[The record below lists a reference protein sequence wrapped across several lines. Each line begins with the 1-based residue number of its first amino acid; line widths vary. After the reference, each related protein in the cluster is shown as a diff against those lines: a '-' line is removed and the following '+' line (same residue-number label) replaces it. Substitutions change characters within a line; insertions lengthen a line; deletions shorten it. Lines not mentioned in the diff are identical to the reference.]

1 MKRALYSIVIAMLLT
16 GCRAKREVQ
25 KHSENVQA
33 VSIESLRHVD
43 SLRDTLCIDFR
54 IRLKDADISIEG
66 TQVIAAEA
74 EVAARVGRR
83 RDRVITATKTDT
95 VYIERQ
101 IKNESRKQSRPTHTP
116 IWTYLTLAA
125 AIATIIVIKRIKQ
138 NKQNI

>member
-1 MKRALYSIVIAMLLT
+1 MKRALYIIIITMLLT

-25 KHSENVQA
+25 NHSENVQA
-33 VSIESLRHVD
+33 LSIESLRHID
-43 SLRDTLCIDFR
+43 SLRDTLCMDLR

-66 TQVIAAEA
+66 TQVKAAEA
-74 EVAARVGRR
+74 EVDARVGRR
-83 RDRVITATKTDT
+83 RDRVIIATKTDT

-101 IKNESRKQSRPTHTP
+101 TKTESRKQSRPAHTP

-138 NKQNI
+138 NKQNK

>member
-1 MKRALYSIVIAMLLT
+1 MKRALYSIIIAILLT

-25 KHSENVQA
+25 NHSENIQA
-33 VSIESLRHVD
+33 VSIENLRHID
-43 SLRDTLCIDFR
+43 SLRDTLCMDLR

-66 TQVIAAEA
+66 TQVKAAEA
-74 EVAARVGRR
+74 EVDARVGRR

-101 IKNESRKQSRPTHTP
+101 TKTESRKQSRPAHTP

-125 AIATIIVIKRIKQ
+125 AIAAIIVIKRVKQ
-138 NKQNI
+138 NKQNK

>member
-1 MKRALYSIVIAMLLT
+1 MKRILCSIAVVMLLT

-25 KHSENVQA
+25 NHSENVQA
-33 VSIESLRHVD
+33 VSIESLRHID
-43 SLRDTLCIDFR
+43 SLRDTLCMDLR

-66 TQVIAAEA
+66 TQVKAAEA
-74 EVAARVGRR
+74 EVDARVGRR

-101 IKNESRKQSRPTHTP
+101 TKTESRKQSRPIHTP

-138 NKQNI
+138 NKQNK